1 MPELAPD
8 RSTPGSRAVAEGPSR
23 EDLRGWDEDGCLV
36 IPQALVGD
44 ELARLQR
51 AFDTWAAR
59 CKEGWLE
66 RVAAGD
72 VAGTYY
78 DIPDP
83 LAKDD
88 AFLDLVDHGSY
99 YHHLLRF
106 TDGELLFL
114 AAQVRTVPVWPLAYC
129 SWHPD
134 VGRTNPLH
142 IKVQI
147 YVNDVPPNGGE
158 FAFVPGSHREEPG
171 LRRRPTHTSAMPGGR
186 TFPGDAGTA
195 VVFNAYGW
203 HTPMQNR
210 TQTPRKS
217 IILIYER
224 ATEARRD
231 AGRYANIA
239 DRLSPERRALLGVE
253 S

>member
-1 MPELAPD
+1 MTQTAQD
-8 RSTPGSRAVAEGPSR
+8 TARRTPSPKANGPTEAEAKQW
-23 EDLRGWDEDGCLV
+23 EEDGYLLL
-36 IPQALVGD
+36 PDALTGPP
-44 ELARLQR
+44 LARLQK

-59 CKEGWLE
+59 CKDGWLE
-66 RVAAGD
+66 GVAAGRT
-72 VAGTYY
+72 AGTYY
-78 DIPDP
+78 DVPDA

-88 AFLDLVDHGSY
+88 AFLDLVDGAGY
-99 YHHLLRF
+99 YDRLMHF
-106 TDGELLFL
+106 TEGELLFL

-171 LRRRPTHTSAMPGGR
+171 LRRRPLLTDAMPGGR
-186 TFPGDAGTA
+186 AFPGSAGDA

-210 TQTPRKS
+210 TDTPRKS

-224 ATEARRD
+224 ATEARRN
-231 AGRYANIA
+231 AERYAHIA
-239 DRLSPERRALLGVE
+239 DRLSDARRQLLGVA

>member
-1 MPELAPD
+1 MARTEPTNGPTA
-8 RSTPGSRAVAEGPSR
+8 AEAR
-23 EDLRGWDEDGCLV
+23 QWDEDGYILL
-36 IPQALVGD
+36 PDALTGRP
-44 ELARLQR
+44 LARLQA

-59 CKEGWLE
+59 CKDEWLE
-66 RVAAGD
+66 RVAAGS

-78 DIPDP
+78 DVPDA

-88 AFLDLVDHGSY
+88 AFLDLVDGAGY
-99 YHHLLRF
+99 YDRLLAF
-106 TDGELLFL
+106 TEGELLFL

-147 YVNDVPPNGGE
+147 YVNDVPTDGGE

-171 LRRRPTHTSAMPGGR
+171 LRRRPQDTRSMPGAV
-186 TFPGDAGTA
+186 TFPGKAGTA
-195 VVFNAYGW
+195 VMFNAYGW
-203 HTPMQNR
+203 HTPMQN
-210 TQTPRKS
+210 TTSTPRKS

-231 AGRYANIA
+231 PARYAHIA
-239 DRLSPERRALLGVE
+239 DRLSPERRQLLGTA
-253 S
+253 

>member
-1 MPELAPD
+1 MREPNATNADATALPRTPTPD
-8 RSTPGSRAVAEGPSR
+8 EMRRWDRDGIVALPG
-23 EDLRGWDEDGCLV
+23 
-36 IPQALVGD
+36 ALGGA
-44 ELARLQR
+44 ELARLQK
-51 AFDTWAAR
+51 AFDHWAAE
-59 CKEGWLE
+59 CKHGWLE

-83 LAKDD
+83 LAKDT
-88 AFLDLVDHGSY
+88 AFVDLVDHPSY
-99 YHHLLRF
+99 YGRLLRF

-129 SWHPD
+129 AWHPD

-147 YVNDVPPNGGE
+147 YVDDVPPHGGE
-158 FAFVPGSHREEPG
+158 FAFVPGSHREAPG
-171 LRRRPTHTSAMPGGR
+171 LRRRPLLTDAMPGCQ
-186 TFPGDAGTA
+186 TFPGRAGDA

-210 TQTPRKS
+210 TDVPRKS

-224 ATEARRD
+224 ATEARRNPEQYAHI
-231 AGRYANIA
+231 AGS
-239 DRLSPERRALLGVE
+239 LSPSRRRLLGVE
-253 S
+253 A

>member
-1 MPELAPD
+1 MGENPPGHAD
-8 RSTPGSRAVAEGPSR
+8 RRERVDNGPTQ
-23 EDLRGWDEDGCLV
+23 EDVLRWEEDGCLV
-36 IPQALVGD
+36 VPGAIAGE
-44 ELARLQR
+44 ELARLQS
-51 AFDTWAAR
+51 AFDEWAGR

-72 VAGTYY
+72 VASTYY

-83 LAKDD
+83 LAKDE
-88 AFLDLVDHGSY
+88 AFVDLVDHASY
-99 YHHLLRF
+99 YQHLLRF
-106 TDGELLFL
+106 AEGELLFL
-114 AAQVRTVPVWPLAYC
+114 AAEARSVPVWPLAYC

-147 YVNDVPPNGGE
+147 YVNDVPPGGGE

-171 LRRRPTHTSAMPGGR
+171 LRRRPTHTDSMPGKR

-195 VVFNAYGW
+195 VIFNACGW
-203 HTPMQNR
+203 HTPMQNGTR
-210 TQTPRKS
+210 TPRKS

-224 ATEARRD
+224 ATKERRD
-231 AGRYANIA
+231 AGRYAHIA
-239 DRLSPERRALLGVE
+239 ARLSPERQVLLGVE
-253 S
+253 A

>member
-1 MPELAPD
+1 MPERATNAQNSD
-8 RSTPGSRAVAEGPSR
+8 AASRSSASTPDEVRQWEADGYLALPGAVGGSH
-23 EDLRGWDEDGCLV
+23 
-36 IPQALVGD
+36 
-44 ELARLQR
+44 LARLQR
-51 AFDTWAAR
+51 AFDHWAAE
-59 CKEGWLE
+59 CKDAWLE

-72 VAGTYY
+72 TAGTYY

-88 AFLDLVDHGSY
+88 AFLGLVDHPSY
-99 YHHLLRF
+99 YDRLLRF

-171 LRRRPTHTSAMPGGR
+171 LRRRPLLTDAMPGGR
-186 TFPGDAGTA
+186 AFPGSAGDA

-210 TQTPRKS
+210 TDTPRKS

-224 ATEARRD
+224 ATEARRN
-231 AGRYANIA
+231 AERYAHIA
-239 DRLSPERRALLGVE
+239 DRLSDARRQLLGVA